1 MSKTRYIVCLLIFCS
16 AICRA
21 EDVVT
26 THNFTT
32 LVDSVPPQIVFSE
45 DNKVGTVGDIVYR
58 CTNAEFGAPV
68 GADGLAVK
76 LYASGS
82 NVVVSPAFER
92 LNCVEIWFYPP
103 VDYDNDKLKIELS
116 KNGVDGWTVVPAQI
130 SKYGRIVTSFS
141 IDPYYVRIRNT
152 VKANVA
158 IYQVTYKQSE
168 CYCFDHQA
176 E

>member
-32 LVDSVPPQIVFSE
+32 LVNSVPAQMIFTE

-58 CTNAEFGAPV
+58 CTNAEFGVP
-68 GADGLAVK
+68 DGGTGFAIK
-76 LYASGS
+76 LYKKGS
-82 NVVVSPAFER
+82 DVVVSPAFER
-92 LNCVEIWFYPP
+92 LNYVEVKFQPP
-103 VDYDNDKLKIELS
+103 GGYITDSLKIELS
-116 KNGVDGWTVVPAQI
+116 KNGVDWTIVPAQI
-130 SKYGRIVTSFS
+130 STYGRIVTSFP

-152 VKANVA
+152 VAAKVA
-158 IYQVTYKQSE
+158 IYQITYKQSD